1 MDLVWRI
8 RLLLDINNG
17 TQVDANNDRLAIS
30 DTEIRRQLEDKLPKT
45 MWIAVMERDGLLARP
60 TTLVEIARL
69 VKSILDIREY
79 TRQAGHGPRV
89 AATRRSTRSATS
101 WRRCLR

>member
-30 DTEIRRQLEDKLPKT
+30 DTEIRRQLET
-45 MWIAVMERDGLLARP
+45 
-60 TTLVEIARL
+60 
-69 VKSILDIREY
+69 SC
-79 TRQAGHGPRV
+79 PR
-89 AATRRSTRSATS
+89 T
-101 WRRCLR
+101 